1 VKIEKFNCTNQEAAE
16 LLTVAANTLRN
27 SRSTGKLCGREA
39 PPFIKMGRK
48 IIYLKADLLQWLESF
63 PKYSNTSEAKLSE
76 VA

>member
-1 VKIEKFNCTNQEAAE
+1 MKIEKFNCTNQEAAE

-63 PKYSNTSEAKLSE
+63 PKYSNTSEAQLSE

>member
-48 IIYLKADLLQWLESF
+48 IIYLKVDLLQWLESF
-63 PKYSNTSEAKLSE
+63 PKYSNTSEAQLSE

>member
-63 PKYSNTSEAKLSE
+63 PKYSNTSEAQLSE